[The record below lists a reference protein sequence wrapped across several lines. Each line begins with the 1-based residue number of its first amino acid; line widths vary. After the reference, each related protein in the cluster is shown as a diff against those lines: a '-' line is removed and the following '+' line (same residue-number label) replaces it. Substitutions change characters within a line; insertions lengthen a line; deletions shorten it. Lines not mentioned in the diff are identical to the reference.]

1 MAAKSSGGAK
11 APSSGG
17 AGGSVTK
24 VSYKSPSSNDAPTWR
39 QAYDLSNQQ
48 LDRGVEQGRETARQA
63 ANAGLQRDRIN
74 AGQAAASQGTKTQE
88 MNLGFQ
94 NSLMS
99 QKNGGL
105 SSSSSKATGPSFEQQ
120 QLNYQRQQGQID
132 NDNRARSMEQDR
144 LNNHYARH
152 EAAVQANAN
161 RNTASYHQIED
172 RASGERVAQ
181 MNAATELTKAKYG
194 MMGQMFG
201 SMAQS
206 ISGGDMNYRY
216 W

>member
-1 MAAKSSGGAK
+1 MAAAKSSGGAK

-39 QAYDLSNQQ
+39 QAYDMSNQQ

-74 AGQAAASQGTKTQE
+74 AGQAAASQPTKTQE

-94 NSLMS
+94 NSLMF
-99 QKNGGL
+99 QKNSGMSAKGGY
-105 SSSSSKATGPSFEQQ
+105 KTGPSMDEKQFE
-120 QLNYQRQQGQID
+120 YQRNQG
-132 NDNRARSMEQDR
+132 EQDR
-144 LNNHYARH
+144 DMQYRQMEEQRMGNAFARH
-152 EAAVQANAN
+152 DRLDD
-161 RNTASYHQIED
+161 RNMQYED
-172 RASGERVAQ
+172 SRQNRASNERVAG
-181 MNAATELTKAKYG
+181 MNAGVELQKARYG
-194 MMGQMFG
+194 MMGSMFG
-201 SMAQS
+201 SLSQHL
-206 ISGGDMNYRY
+206 SGSPTDFRY